1 MEQEEIRQRFDTI
14 ETKLA
19 YLEDFLG
26 RLQEQVLERNGVS
39 DRLVSEQAAVKEK
52 LLQVAAELEE
62 IPNRKPPHY

>member
-19 YLEDFLG
+19 HLEDFLG

>member
-1 MEQEEIRQRFDTI
+1 MEQEEISRRFDTI

-19 YLEDFLG
+19 FLEDFLG
-26 RLQEQVLERNGVS
+26 RLQEQVLDRNSVS

-62 IPNRKPPHY
+62 IPNRRPPHY

>member
-1 MEQEEIRQRFDTI
+1 MDKEEISHRFDTI

-26 RLQEQVLERNGVS
+26 RLQEQVLERNAVS
-39 DRLVSEQAAVKEK
+39 DRLVSEQVAVKEK
-52 LLQVAAELEE
+52 LLQIAAELEE

>member
-1 MEQEEIRQRFDTI
+1 MEQEEISHRFDAI